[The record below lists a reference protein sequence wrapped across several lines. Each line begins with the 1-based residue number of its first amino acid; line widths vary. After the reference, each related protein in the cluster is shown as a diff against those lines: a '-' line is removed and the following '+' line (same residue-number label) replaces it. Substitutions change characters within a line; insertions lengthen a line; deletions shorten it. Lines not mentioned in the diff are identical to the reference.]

1 MFYIF
6 GFYKFKKLTQP
17 LSFKEELNSILKMN
31 SARGSII
38 ISTEGL
44 NGIISG
50 EKKNILKIIQKIKK
64 FYNFKNFDSQNS
76 SMCSFQPFHKSKI
89 KIKKEVVPIGTKLS
103 KINKKKTYIEA
114 NKWNSFLRKVNIKI
128 IDARKPFEYNMG
140 TFKGAENPNIDN
152 FRDFPNYLKKINK
165 KKPIAMFC
173 TGGIRCEKATNYL
186 VKKGYKKVYQLKG
199 GIINYLKNI
208 NIKSSLWSG
217 ECYVFDNRVSLKHK
231 LKLGTFIIC
240 SGCRKPVS
248 KDEKKSKKYQM
259 GISCPKC
266 YDKLS
271 ISQKER
277 FAMRQKQI
285 LLAKKMGKN
294 YLFKKEY
301 YWGSIGK

>member
-6 GFYKFKKLTQP
+6 GFYKFKKLTRL
-17 LSFKEELNSILKMN
+17 LSFKKEFNSILKKN

-50 EKKNILKIIQKIKK
+50 EKKDISKIINRIKT
-64 FYNFKNFDSQNS
+64 FYKFKNFDSHNS
-76 SMCSFQPFHKSKI
+76 SMCPFQPFHKPKI
-89 KIKKEVVPIGTKLS
+89 KIKKEVVPIGIKLF
-103 KINKKKTYIEA
+103 KINKKKTYIEP
-114 NKWNSFLRKVNIKI
+114 NKWNSFLKKSDIKI
-128 IDARKPFEYNMG
+128 IDVRKPFEFNMG

-208 NIKSSLWSG
+208 NVKSSLWSG

-231 LKLGTFIIC
+231 LKLGTYIIC

-301 YWGSIGK
+301 Y

>member
-6 GFYKFKKLTQP
+6 GFYKFKKLMRL
-17 LSFKEELNSILKMN
+17 LSFKKEFNSILKIN
-31 SARGSII
+31 SVRGTII
-38 ISTEGL
+38 ISNEGL
-44 NGIISG
+44 NGAISG
-50 EKKNILKIIQKIKK
+50 EKKDILKIIHRIKK
-64 FYNFKNFDSQNS
+64 FYNFKNFDSHNLS
-76 SMCSFQPFHKSKI
+76 KCAFQPFHKPKI
-89 KIKKEVVPIGTKLS
+89 KIKKEVVPFGIKIS
-103 KINKKKTYIEA
+103 KINNKKTYIEP
-114 NKWNSFLRKVNIKI
+114 NKWNSFLKKKDIKI
-128 IDARKPFEYNMG
+128 IDARKPFEFNMG

-152 FRDFPNYLKKINK
+152 FKDFPNYLKKINK
-165 KKPIAMFC
+165 KKTIAMFC
-173 TGGIRCEKATNYL
+173 TGGIRWEKATNYL

-231 LKLGTFIIC
+231 LKLGTYIIC
-240 SGCRKPVS
+240 SGCRKPLS

-301 YWGSIGK
+301 Y

>member
-1 MFYIF
+1 MR
-6 GFYKFKKLTQP
+6 L
-17 LSFKEELNSILKMN
+17 LSFKKEFNSILKIN
-31 SARGSII
+31 SVRGTII
-38 ISTEGL
+38 ISNEGL
-44 NGIISG
+44 NGAISG
-50 EKKNILKIIQKIKK
+50 EKKDILKIIHRIKK
-64 FYNFKNFDSQNS
+64 FYNFKNFDSHNLS
-76 SMCSFQPFHKSKI
+76 KCAFQPFHKPKI
-89 KIKKEVVPIGTKLS
+89 KIKKEVVPIGIKIS
-103 KINKKKTYIEA
+103 KINNKKTYIEP
-114 NKWNSFLRKVNIKI
+114 NKWNSFLKKKDIKI
-128 IDARKPFEYNMG
+128 IDARKPFEFNMG

-231 LKLGTFIIC
+231 LKLGTYIIC

-301 YWGSIGK
+301 Y

>member
-6 GFYKFKKLTQP
+6 GFYKFKKLMRL
-17 LSFKEELNSILKMN
+17 LSFKKEFNSILKIN
-31 SARGSII
+31 SVRGTII
-38 ISTEGL
+38 ISNEGL
-44 NGIISG
+44 NGAISG
-50 EKKNILKIIQKIKK
+50 EKKDILKIIHRIKK
-64 FYNFKNFDSQNS
+64 FYNFKNFDSHNLS
-76 SMCSFQPFHKSKI
+76 KCAFQPFHKPKI
-89 KIKKEVVPIGTKLS
+89 KIKKEVVPIGIKIS
-103 KINKKKTYIEA
+103 KINNKKTYIEP
-114 NKWNSFLRKVNIKI
+114 NKWNSFLKKKDIKI
-128 IDARKPFEYNMG
+128 IDARKPFEFNMG

-152 FRDFPNYLKKINK
+152 FRDFPNYLKKIDK

-231 LKLGTFIIC
+231 LKLGTYIIC
-240 SGCRKPVS
+240 GACRKPVS
-248 KDEKKSKKYQM
+248 KDEKKSKNYQM

-271 ISQKER
+271 SSQKER

-301 YWGSIGK
+301 Y

>member
-6 GFYKFKKLTQP
+6 GFYKFKKLTRL
-17 LSFKEELNSILKMN
+17 LSFKKEFNSILKIN
-31 SARGSII
+31 SVRGTII
-38 ISTEGL
+38 ISSEGL
-44 NGIISG
+44 NGAISG
-50 EKKNILKIIQKIKK
+50 EKKDILKIKHRIKK
-64 FYNFKNFDSQNS
+64 FYNFKNFDSHNLS
-76 SMCSFQPFHKSKI
+76 KCAFQPFHKPKI
-89 KIKKEVVPIGTKLS
+89 KIKKEVVPIGIKIS
-103 KINKKKTYIEA
+103 KINNKKTYIEP
-114 NKWNSFLRKVNIKI
+114 NKWNSFLRKKDIKI
-128 IDARKPFEYNMG
+128 IDARKPFEFNMG

-186 VKKGYKKVYQLKG
+186 VKKGFKKVYQLKG

-208 NIKSSLWSG
+208 NVKSSLWVG

-231 LKLGTFIIC
+231 LELGTYIIC

-271 ISQKER
+271 SSQKER

-301 YWGSIGK
+301 Y

>member
-6 GFYKFKKLTQP
+6 GFYKFKKLTRL
-17 LSFKEELNSILKMN
+17 LSFKKEFNSILKN
-31 SARGSII
+31 NTARGSII

-50 EKKNILKIIQKIKK
+50 EKKDIFKIIHRIKT
-64 FYNFKNFDSQNS
+64 FYNCKNFDSQNS
-76 SMCSFQPFHKSKI
+76 SMCTFQPFHKPKI
-89 KIKKEVVPIGTKLS
+89 KIKKEVVPIGMKIS
-103 KINKKKTYIEA
+103 KINNKKTYIEP
-114 NKWNSFLRKVNIKI
+114 NKWNSFLRKKDIKI
-128 IDARKPFEYNMG
+128 IDARKPFEFNMG

-231 LKLGTFIIC
+231 LKLGTYIIC

-301 YWGSIGK
+301 Y

>member
-1 MFYIF
+1 
-6 GFYKFKKLTQP
+6 
-17 LSFKEELNSILKMN
+17 
-31 SARGSII
+31 
-38 ISTEGL
+38 
-44 NGIISG
+44 
-50 EKKNILKIIQKIKK
+50 
-64 FYNFKNFDSQNS
+64 
-76 SMCSFQPFHKSKI
+76 MCPFQPFHKPKI
-89 KIKKEVVPIGTKLS
+89 KIKKEVVPIGIKLS
-103 KINKKKTYIEA
+103 KINKKKTYIEP
-114 NKWNSFLRKVNIKI
+114 NKWNSFLKKSDIKI
-128 IDARKPFEYNMG
+128 IDARKPFEFNMG

-152 FRDFPNYLKKINK
+152 FRDFPNYLKTIHK
-165 KKPIAMFC
+165 KKPVAMFC

-186 VKKGYKKVYQLKG
+186 VKKGFKKVYQLKG

-208 NIKSSLWSG
+208 NVNSSLWIG

-231 LKLGTFIIC
+231 LKLGTYIIC

-301 YWGSIGK
+301 Y

>member
-6 GFYKFKKLTQP
+6 GFYKFKKLTRL
-17 LSFKEELNSILKMN
+17 LSFKEKFNSILKMN
-31 SARGSII
+31 SVKGSII

-44 NGIISG
+44 IGIISG
-50 EKKNILKIIQKIKK
+50 EKKDILKIINRIKK

-76 SMCSFQPFHKSKI
+76 STCTFQPFHKPKI
-89 KIKKEVVPIGTKLS
+89 KIKKEVVPIGIKLS
-103 KINKKKTYIEA
+103 KINKKKTYIEP
-114 NKWNSFLRKVNIKI
+114 NKWNSFLKKRNIKI
-128 IDARKPFEYNMG
+128 IDARKPFEFNMG

-152 FRDFPNYLKKINK
+152 FRDFPNYLKKISK

-173 TGGIRCEKATNYL
+173 TGGIRCEKATNFL
-186 VKKGYKKVYQLKG
+186 VKKGFKKVYQLKG

-208 NIKSSLWSG
+208 NVKSSLWNG

-231 LKLGTFIIC
+231 LELGTYIIC

-248 KDEKKSKKYQM
+248 KDEKKSKKFQT

-271 ISQKER
+271 NSQKER

-301 YWGSIGK
+301 Y

>member
-1 MFYIF
+1 MR
-6 GFYKFKKLTQP
+6 L
-17 LSFKEELNSILKMN
+17 LSFKKEFNSILKIN
-31 SARGSII
+31 SVRGTII
-38 ISTEGL
+38 ISNEGL
-44 NGIISG
+44 NGAISG
-50 EKKNILKIIQKIKK
+50 EKKDILKIIHRIKK
-64 FYNFKNFDSQNS
+64 FYNFKNFDSHNLS
-76 SMCSFQPFHKSKI
+76 KCAFQPFHKPKI
-89 KIKKEVVPIGTKLS
+89 KIKKEVVPIGIKIS
-103 KINKKKTYIEA
+103 KINNKKTYIEP
-114 NKWNSFLRKVNIKI
+114 NKWNSFLKKKDIKI
-128 IDARKPFEYNMG
+128 IDARKPFEFNMG

-152 FRDFPNYLKKINK
+152 FRDFPNYLKKIDK

-231 LKLGTFIIC
+231 LKLGTYIIC

-301 YWGSIGK
+301 Y

>member
-6 GFYKFKKLTQP
+6 GFYKFKKLMRL
-17 LSFKEELNSILKMN
+17 LSFKKEFNSILKIN
-31 SARGSII
+31 SVRGTII
-38 ISTEGL
+38 ISNEGL
-44 NGIISG
+44 NGAISG
-50 EKKNILKIIQKIKK
+50 EKKDILKIIHRIKK
-64 FYNFKNFDSQNS
+64 FYNFKNFDSHNLS
-76 SMCSFQPFHKSKI
+76 KCAFQPFHKPKI
-89 KIKKEVVPIGTKLS
+89 KIKKEVVPIGIKIS
-103 KINKKKTYIEA
+103 KINNKKTYIEP
-114 NKWNSFLRKVNIKI
+114 NKWNSFLKKKDIKI
-128 IDARKPFEYNMG
+128 IDARKPFEFNMG

-186 VKKGYKKVYQLKG
+186 QKKGFKKIYQLKG

-208 NIKSSLWSG
+208 NVKSSLWIG

-231 LKLGTFIIC
+231 LKLGTYIIC

-301 YWGSIGK
+301 Y

>member
-6 GFYKFKKLTQP
+6 GFYKFKKLTRI
-17 LSFKEELNSILKMN
+17 LSFKKEFNSILKKN

-50 EKKNILKIIQKIKK
+50 EKKDILKIIHRIKT

-76 SMCSFQPFHKSKI
+76 SMCPFQPFHKPKI
-89 KIKKEVVPIGTKLS
+89 KIKKEVVPIGIKLS
-103 KINKKKTYIEA
+103 KINKKKTYIEP
-114 NKWNSFLRKVNIKI
+114 NKWNSFLKKSDIKI
-128 IDARKPFEYNMG
+128 IDARKPFEFNMG

-231 LKLGTFIIC
+231 LKLGTYIIC

-301 YWGSIGK
+301 Y

>member
-1 MFYIF
+1 M
-6 GFYKFKKLTQP
+6 
-17 LSFKEELNSILKMN
+17 
-31 SARGSII
+31 
-38 ISTEGL
+38 
-44 NGIISG
+44 
-50 EKKNILKIIQKIKK
+50 KIKSFGK
-64 FYNFKNFDSQNS
+64 INLNLRVLDEVINGLHKIESLIIPIDFYDVIEIKEIDNDKDIITFDSTDIPDNNTV
-76 SMCSFQPFHKSKI
+76 SKTLDLIRKTNDFSQYFEINII
-89 KIKKEVVPIGTKLS
+89 K
-103 KINKKKTYIEA
+103 
-114 NKWNSFLRKVNIKI
+114 NIKI
-128 IDARKPFEYNMG
+128 IDARKPFEFNMG

-231 LKLGTFIIC
+231 LKLGTYIIC

-271 ISQKER
+271 SSQKER

-301 YWGSIGK
+301 Y

>member
-1 MFYIF
+1 MIPKTIYC
-6 GFYKFKKLTQP
+6 
-17 LSFKEELNSILKMN
+17 E
-31 SARGSII
+31 
-38 ISTEGL
+38 
-44 NGIISG
+44 
-50 EKKNILKIIQKIKK
+50 
-64 FYNFKNFDSQNS
+64 
-76 SMCSFQPFHKSKI
+76 FQPFHKPKI
-89 KIKKEVVPIGTKLS
+89 KIKKEVVPIGIKLS
-103 KINKKKTYIEA
+103 KINNKKTYIEP
-114 NKWNSFLRKVNIKI
+114 NKWNSFLKKSDIKI
-128 IDARKPFEYNMG
+128 IDARKPFEFNMG

-186 VKKGYKKVYQLKG
+186 MKKGFKKVYQLKG

-208 NIKSSLWSG
+208 NVKSSLWSG

-231 LKLGTFIIC
+231 LKLGTYIIC

-271 ISQKER
+271 SSQKER

-301 YWGSIGK
+301 Y

>member
-1 MFYIF
+1 MR
-6 GFYKFKKLTQP
+6 L
-17 LSFKEELNSILKMN
+17 LSFKKEFNSILKIN
-31 SARGSII
+31 SVRGTII
-38 ISTEGL
+38 ISNEGL
-44 NGIISG
+44 NGAISG
-50 EKKNILKIIQKIKK
+50 EKKDILKIIHRIKK
-64 FYNFKNFDSQNS
+64 FYNFKNFDSHNLS
-76 SMCSFQPFHKSKI
+76 KCAFQPFHKPKI
-89 KIKKEVVPIGTKLS
+89 KIKKEVVPIGIKIF
-103 KINKKKTYIEA
+103 KINNKKTYIEP
-114 NKWNSFLRKVNIKI
+114 NKWNSFLKKKDIKI
-128 IDARKPFEYNMG
+128 IDARKPFEFNMG

-152 FRDFPNYLKKINK
+152 FRDFPNYLKKIDK

-231 LKLGTFIIC
+231 LKLGTYIIC

-301 YWGSIGK
+301 Y